1 MGDMR
6 KAIGIIGFG
15 NMGSAIAE
23 QLKDDY
29 QVYVF
34 DKDKN
39 KTEGLSGIKIAET
52 CRDLVKKVDAVIL
65 AIKPQDFEGLLVD
78 IKDYLSADSL
88 AISIAAGITTAYIE
102 KYLGSVRVI
111 RVMPNILL
119 KIGRAVTCLSKGE
132 FATDQDLEFTENLF
146 GYMGETLTIKE
157 EMMNA
162 ATAVSGS
169 GPAYICYYIE
179 AGLLDPN
186 NIPEQRK
193 QAFLAKFK
201 KAAQTI
207 GFNQEEAS
215 FLVNNTFNSTI
226 NFLKKTKVS
235 AKELKKQVASKGGT
249 TEAALEILKK
259 GGSLEEAVEAARK
272 RAQEGVINVA
282 HRYYRR
288 KRVI

>member
-1 MGDMR
+1 MS
-6 KAIGIIGFG
+6 KTIGIIGFG
-15 NMGSAIAE
+15 NMGQAIAE
-23 QLKDDY
+23 QLKIDY
-29 QVYVF
+29 QAQVF

-39 KTEGLSGIKIAET
+39 KTRGLSGIKIAQASA
-52 CRDLVKKVDAVIL
+52 DLAKNSDVLIL
-65 AIKPQDFEGLLVD
+65 AIKPQDFEGLLVE
-78 IKDYLSADSL
+78 IKDFLSADKL
-88 AISIAAGITTAYIE
+88 IISIAAGITTAYIE
-102 KYLGSVRVI
+102 KCLGVARII
-111 RVMPNILL
+111 RAMPNILI
-119 KIGRAVTCLSKGE
+119 KIGASVTCLSKGK
-132 FATDQDLEFTENLF
+132 FATEQDLEFAENLF
-146 GYMGETLTIKE
+146 GYMGETLEIKE